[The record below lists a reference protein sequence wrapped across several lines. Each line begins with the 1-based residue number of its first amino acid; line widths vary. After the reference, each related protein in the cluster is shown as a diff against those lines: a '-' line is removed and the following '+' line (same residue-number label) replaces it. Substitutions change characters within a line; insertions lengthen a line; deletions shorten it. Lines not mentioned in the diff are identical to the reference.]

1 MPEFK
6 CRLITDDGV
15 VLEKVISADSKYEI
29 YDNAEVRKELV
40 LSIKKHKEPFALQDF
55 LDKLQQVKPQEIER
69 FTSQLSIML
78 DAGVPLLS
86 SLATIADQVE
96 TDKMK
101 RVIQS
106 LAEEL
111 NSGSSFSQAIG
122 KYPRVFSLM
131 YANMIE
137 AGEKAGVMD
146 VILKRLSQFI
156 GSELLIR
163 DNLKS
168 ALRYPIIVFGV
179 LILAFTGAILF
190 VIPRFAN
197 LYLSQGVELP
207 LPTRILIG
215 INQAVTNYWMYTL
228 IAVITV
234 VIGIIYFVRTPT
246 GKKTIDFIKL
256 KFPVFKRIFL
266 SNTMARFAHMLETLS
281 RSGIQIT
288 SAMKTVEKTVGNIII
303 GEDIAAA
310 RRKVE
315 EGIAIAD
322 ALSSSKYFPA
332 ITLKMISVGE
342 KSGALDEMLNKVA
355 QQYDSEV
362 EHLTKRL
369 TAMIEPMM
377 IVVIGAFLLLIAL
390 GIFMPMWK
398 LYEVF

>member
-1 MPEFK
+1 MPEFD
-6 CRLITDDGV
+6 CRIVTEDGSIKEQTINV
-15 VLEKVISADSKYEI
+15 DSKYEI
-29 YDNAEVRKELV
+29 YDNAEARKEMV
-40 LSIKKHKEPFALQDF
+40 LSIKKHKEPFTLQDF
-55 LDKLQQVKPQEIER
+55 LDKLQKVKPQEIER

-78 DAGVPLLS
+78 DAGIPLLS
-86 SLATIADQVE
+86 SLDTIADQVV
-96 TDKMK
+96 TTKMK
-101 RVIQS
+101 KVIQS
-106 LAEEL
+106 LVEEL
-111 NSGSSFSQAIG
+111 NSGSSFSQAIR
-122 KYPRVFSLM
+122 KYPHVFSLM
-131 YANMIE
+131 YANMIK

-156 GSELLIR
+156 GRELLIR
-163 DNLKS
+163 DNIKS
-168 ALRYPIIVFGV
+168 ALRYPIIVFCV
-179 LILAFTGAILF
+179 LILAFAGAILF
-190 VIPRFAN
+190 VIPRFAK

-215 INQAVTNYWMYTL
+215 INQVVTNYWMYTL

-234 VIGIIYFVRTPT
+234 VTGTIYFVRTQT

-256 KFPVFKRIFL
+256 NFPVFKRIFL

-288 SAMKTVEKTVGNIII
+288 SAMETVEKTVGNIII

-310 RRKVE
+310 RQKVE
-315 EGIAIAD
+315 EGITIAD

-342 KSGALDEMLNKVA
+342 KSGALDEMLNKVS

-377 IVVIGAFLLLIAL
+377 VVVIGAFLLLIAL

>member
-1 MPEFK
+1 MPEFD
-6 CRLITDDGV
+6 CRIVTEDGSIK
-15 VLEKVISADSKYEI
+15 EQTINADSKYEI
-29 YDNAEVRKELV
+29 YDNAEARKEMV
-40 LSIKKHKEPFALQDF
+40 LSIKKHKEPFTLQDF
-55 LDKLQQVKPQEIER
+55 LDKLQKVKPQEIER

-86 SLATIADQVE
+86 SLDTIADQVV

-101 RVIQS
+101 KVIQS
-106 LAEEL
+106 LVEEL
-111 NSGSSFSQAIG
+111 NSGSSFSQAIR
-122 KYPRVFSLM
+122 KYPHVFSLM
-131 YANMIE
+131 YANMIK

-156 GSELLIR
+156 GRELLIR
-163 DNLKS
+163 DNIKS
-168 ALRYPIIVFGV
+168 ALRYPIIVFCV
-179 LILAFTGAILF
+179 LILAFAGAILF
-190 VIPRFAN
+190 VIPRFAK

-215 INQAVTNYWMYTL
+215 INQVVTNYWMYTL

-234 VIGIIYFVRTPT
+234 VTGTIYFVRTQT

-256 KFPVFKRIFL
+256 NFPVFKRIFL

-288 SAMKTVEKTVGNIII
+288 SAMETVEKTVGNIII

-310 RRKVE
+310 RQKVE
-315 EGIAIAD
+315 EGITIAD

-342 KSGALDEMLNKVA
+342 KSGALDEMLNKVS

-377 IVVIGAFLLLIAL
+377 VVVIGAFLLLIAL

>member
-1 MPEFK
+1 MPEFD
-6 CRLITDDGV
+6 CRIVTEDGSIK
-15 VLEKVISADSKYEI
+15 EQTINADSKYEI
-29 YDNAEVRKELV
+29 YDNAEARKEMV
-40 LSIKKHKEPFALQDF
+40 LSIKKHKEPFTLQDF
-55 LDKLQQVKPQEIER
+55 LDKLQKVKPQEIER

-86 SLATIADQVE
+86 SLDTIADQVV

-101 RVIQS
+101 KVIQS

-111 NSGSSFSQAIG
+111 NSGSSFSQAIR

-131 YANMIE
+131 YANMIK

-156 GSELLIR
+156 GRELLIR
-163 DNLKS
+163 DNIKS
-168 ALRYPIIVFGV
+168 ALRYPIIVFCV
-179 LILAFTGAILF
+179 LILAFAGAILF
-190 VIPRFAN
+190 VIPRFAK

-215 INQAVTNYWMYTL
+215 INQVVTNYWMYTL

-234 VIGIIYFVRTPT
+234 VTGTIYFVRTQT

-256 KFPVFKRIFL
+256 NFPVFKRIFL

-288 SAMKTVEKTVGNIII
+288 SAMETVEKTVGNIII

-310 RRKVE
+310 RQKVE
-315 EGIAIAD
+315 EGITIAD

-355 QQYDSEV
+355 KQYDSEV

>member
-1 MPEFK
+1 MPEFD
-6 CRLITDDGV
+6 CRIVTEDGSIK
-15 VLEKVISADSKYEI
+15 EQTINADSKYEI
-29 YDNAEVRKELV
+29 YDNAEARKEMV
-40 LSIKKHKEPFALQDF
+40 LSIKKHKEPFTLQDF
-55 LDKLQQVKPQEIER
+55 LDKLQKVKPQEIER

-78 DAGVPLLS
+78 DAGIPLLS
-86 SLATIADQVE
+86 SLDTIADQVV
-96 TDKMK
+96 TTKMK
-101 RVIQS
+101 KVIQS
-106 LAEEL
+106 LVEEL

-122 KYPRVFSLM
+122 KYPHVFSLM
-131 YANMIE
+131 YANMIK

-156 GSELLIR
+156 GRELLIR
-163 DNLKS
+163 DNIKS
-168 ALRYPIIVFGV
+168 ALRYPIIVFCV
-179 LILAFTGAILF
+179 LILAFAGAILF
-190 VIPRFAN
+190 VIPRFAK

-215 INQAVTNYWMYTL
+215 INQMVTNYWMYTL

-234 VIGIIYFVRTPT
+234 VIGTIYFVRTPT

-256 KFPVFKRIFL
+256 NFPVFKRIFL

-288 SAMKTVEKTVGNIII
+288 SAMETVEKTVGNIII

-310 RRKVE
+310 RQKVE
-315 EGIAIAD
+315 EGITIAD

-342 KSGALDEMLNKVA
+342 KSGALDEMLNKVS

-377 IVVIGAFLLLIAL
+377 VVVIGAFLLLIAL

>member
-1 MPEFK
+1 MPEFD
-6 CRLITDDGV
+6 CRIVTEDGSIK
-15 VLEKVISADSKYEI
+15 EQTINADSKYEI
-29 YDNAEVRKELV
+29 YDNAEARKEMV
-40 LSIKKHKEPFALQDF
+40 LSIKKHKEPFTLQDF
-55 LDKLQQVKPQEIER
+55 LDKLQKVKPQEIER

-86 SLATIADQVE
+86 SLDTIADQVV

-101 RVIQS
+101 KVIQS
-106 LAEEL
+106 LVEEL
-111 NSGSSFSQAIG
+111 NSGSSFSQAIR
-122 KYPRVFSLM
+122 KYPHVFSLM
-131 YANMIE
+131 YANMIK

-156 GSELLIR
+156 GRELLIR
-163 DNLKS
+163 DNIKS
-168 ALRYPIIVFGV
+168 ALRYPIIVFCV
-179 LILAFTGAILF
+179 LILAFAGAILF
-190 VIPRFAN
+190 VIPRFAK

-215 INQAVTNYWMYTL
+215 INQVVTNYWMYTL

-234 VIGIIYFVRTPT
+234 VTGTIYFVRTPT

-256 KFPVFKRIFL
+256 NFPVFKRIFL

-288 SAMKTVEKTVGNIII
+288 SAMETVEKTVGNIII

-310 RRKVE
+310 RQKVE
-315 EGIAIAD
+315 EGITIAD

-342 KSGALDEMLNKVA
+342 KSGALDEMLNKVS

-377 IVVIGAFLLLIAL
+377 VVVIGAFLLLIAL